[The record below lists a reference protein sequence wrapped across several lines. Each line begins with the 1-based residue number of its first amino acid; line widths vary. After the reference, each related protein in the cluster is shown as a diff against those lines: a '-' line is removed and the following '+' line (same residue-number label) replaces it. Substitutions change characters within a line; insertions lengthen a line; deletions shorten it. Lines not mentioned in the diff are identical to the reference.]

1 MSPSQ
6 MPPFHHH
13 LKYAEWAREY
23 GHLVTVMRGSHPQ
36 VLVSSPQ
43 AARDIFDKMGTITA
57 SRPPSYLMNDVAA
70 NGYSM
75 GFAPNNDYWRLARR
89 LFHSIL
95 NVGATKQYV
104 PLQELETTKLLVD
117 LLEDPV
123 DYRRHIFRYSNSI
136 GLLLTRGRRAPTSD
150 DPDLKEVRENFDEY
164 ASLQLR
170 GSLPDYFPLLRKL
183 PDWVFPSIRRA
194 REHCVKD
201 AKIALKHF
209 LPCKDSANVL
219 PSFNRSLV
227 EKQEKEGFDDIM
239 GARMGLDLL
248 TVSTL
253 VDIFEVVMVAN
264 SMQAATD
271 TTAHTLINFIAALAC
286 FPEVQRKAHEGTKT
300 AVPCIGF
307 SANT

>member
-1 MSPSQ
+1 

-13 LKYAEWAREY
+13 LQYAEWARKY
-23 GHLVTVMRGSHPQ
+23 GPLVTVMRGSHPQ
-36 VLVSSPQ
+36 ILVSSPQ
-43 AARDIFDKMGTITA
+43 AARDIFDKMGNITA

-95 NVGATKQYV
+95 NVGATKQYI
-104 PLQELETTKLLVD
+104 PFQELETTKLLVD
-117 LLEDPV
+117 LLDDPAN
-123 DYRRHIFRYSNSI
+123 YRHHIFRYSNSI
-136 GLLLTRGRRAPTSD
+136 GLLLTRGRRAPMPD
-150 DPDLKEVRENFDEY
+150 DPDIKEVRDNFEEY

-209 LPCKDSANVL
+209 LPCKDSSNAL

-248 TVSTL
+248 TV
-253 VDIFEVVMVAN
+253 IFVPI
-264 SMQAATD
+264 
-271 TTAHTLINFIAALAC
+271 LIYSELPSWLISCRQPQIQL
-286 FPEVQRKAHEGTKT
+286 R
-300 AVPCIGF
+300 IR
-307 SANT
+307 

>member
-1 MSPSQ
+1 

-23 GHLVTVMRGSHPQ
+23 GPLFTVMRGSHPQ
-36 VLVSSPQ
+36 VVVSSAQ

-95 NVGATKQYV
+95 NVGATRQYV
-104 PLQELETTKLLVD
+104 PFQELETTKLLVD
-117 LLEDPV
+117 LVADPA

-136 GLLLTRGRRAPTSD
+136 GLLLTSGRRAPTSD
-150 DPDLKEVRENFDEY
+150 DPDIREVQENFHEY

-170 GSLPDYFPLLRKL
+170 GSLPDYFPLLRKV
-183 PDWVFPSIRRA
+183 PGWVFPSIRRA

-209 LPCKDSANVL
+209 LPCKDTSNVL
-219 PSFNRSLV
+219 PSFNRSLA
-227 EKQEKEGFDDIM
+227 EKQEKEGFEDIQ

-248 TVSTL
+248 TVT
-253 VDIFEVVMVAN
+253 V
-264 SMQAATD
+264 
-271 TTAHTLINFIAALAC
+271 TAREF
-286 FPEVQRKAHEGTKT
+286 
-300 AVPCIGF
+300 
-307 SANT
+307 